1 MSVIIAEPY
10 LPTRLAGSSVS
21 SEISRGVRK
30 LARTPQIIKKKKKNH
45 DRKKKKK
52 KEP

>member
-30 LARTPQIIKKKKKNH
+30 LARTPQIIKKKKKTMIA
-45 DRKKKKK
+45 KKKK

>member
-1 MSVIIAEPY
+1 MSVTIAEPY

-30 LARTPQIIKKKKKNH
+30 LARTPQIIKKKKKTMIA
-45 DRKKKKK
+45 KKKK